1 MENVEYLYTAN
12 MVYLY
17 VPLFFFFFFIPAS
30 VTKNSIAAHL
40 RYNILFV
47 ASVR

>member
-17 VPLFFFFFFIPAS
+17 VPLFFFFFIPAS
-30 VTKNSIAAHL
+30 VTKNSIATHL